1 MKYCIFH
8 VQITDSSCSCS
19 YLILYL
25 LGGGFSLYVLAQVYM
40 DFIQSI
46 ASGAT
51 GRNLRNSS
59 AESRHSGAAI
69 KERRQLERAF
79 ADSLR
84 ECFSDPAIVTL
95 VRRATHLRLKQ
106 QNRRSDK

>member
-1 MKYCIFH
+1 M
-8 VQITDSSCSCS
+8 V
-19 YLILYL
+19 
-25 LGGGFSLYVLAQVYM
+25 QVYL

-51 GRNLRNSS
+51 GRNLRSS
-59 AESRHSGAAI
+59 KEESRRSGGAFT

-84 ECFSDPAIVTL
+84 ECFSDPAIVSL